1 MALHT
6 CDIDRL
12 SPPLLMTHGYW
23 LPQRLGQILEKQ
35 SDNYI
40 SDSYASPIIRTS
52 RSRVTPECSLTTLMT

>member
-23 LPQRLGQILEKQ
+23 LSQRLRQILDKQ
-35 SDNYI
+35 LDIYI
-40 SDSYASPIIRTS
+40 WDSSASPIILTS
-52 RSRVTPECSLTTLMT
+52 LSRVTPECSFTVLMT

>member
-12 SPPLLMTHGYW
+12 SPPLLMTHGYG
-23 LPQRLGQILEKQ
+23 LSQRLGQILEKQ
-35 SDNYI
+35 SDIYI

>member
-12 SPPLLMTHGYW
+12 SPPLLMTHGYG
-23 LPQRLGQILEKQ
+23 LSQGLGQILEKQ

-40 SDSYASPIIRTS
+40 SDSYASPIILTS
-52 RSRVTPECSLTTLMT
+52 LSRVTPECSSTVLMT

>member
-23 LPQRLGQILEKQ
+23 LSQRFRQILEKQ
-35 SDNYI
+35 LDIYI
-40 SDSYASPIIRTS
+40 WDSSASPIILTS
-52 RSRVTPECSLTTLMT
+52 RSRVTPECSFTVLMT